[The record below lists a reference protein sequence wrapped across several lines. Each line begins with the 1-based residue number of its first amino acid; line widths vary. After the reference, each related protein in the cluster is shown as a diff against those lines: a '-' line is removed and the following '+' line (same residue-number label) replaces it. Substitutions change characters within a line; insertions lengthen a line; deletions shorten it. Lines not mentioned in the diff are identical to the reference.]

1 MHVQQRR
8 ARMHVTLDEEELELN
23 VTKSKPKRR
32 LAPATQTTTFFCEGY
47 FIACLLPQMNV
58 EAVLNGGS

>member
-1 MHVQQRR
+1 MR
-8 ARMHVTLDEEELELN
+8 VTFDEEELELN

-47 FIACLLPQMNV
+47 FIACLLPQ
-58 EAVLNGGS
+58 